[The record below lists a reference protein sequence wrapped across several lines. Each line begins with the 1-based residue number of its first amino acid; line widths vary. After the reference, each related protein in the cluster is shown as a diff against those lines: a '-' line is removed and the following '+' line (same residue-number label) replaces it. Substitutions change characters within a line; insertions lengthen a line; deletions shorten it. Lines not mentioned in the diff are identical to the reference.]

1 MRFKISL
8 FLIFITVSASA
19 GEQVV
24 VKRIVDGDTIT
35 VISGG
40 KDLKVRLIG
49 IDTPERRENSKALRD
64 SNRSGSDLEAILS

>member
-8 FLIFITVSASA
+8 FLIFIAVSALA
-19 GEQVV
+19 GEKAV

-40 KDLKVRLIG
+40 NDVKVRLIG
-49 IDTPERRENSKALRD
+49 IDTPERRENNKALRD
-64 SNRSGSDLEAILS
+64 